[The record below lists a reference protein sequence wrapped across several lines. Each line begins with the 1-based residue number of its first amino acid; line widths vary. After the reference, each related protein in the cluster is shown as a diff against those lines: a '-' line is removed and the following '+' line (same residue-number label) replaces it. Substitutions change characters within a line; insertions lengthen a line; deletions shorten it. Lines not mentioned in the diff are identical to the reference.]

1 MITSPDAGII
11 VRLPNP
17 ESRWSETTHGIP
29 FFIPLL
35 IRCTAITLVCVV
47 QSVFPFAFVYA
58 NISDTQDRESVD
70 ILVQHCVR
78 CHGAD
83 KQEGGLRLDNAN
95 AFQLGGDSGPAY
107 ISKDSQKSLLIHL
120 VQGMGDSVMP
130 PEGRRLTADEVQ
142 RLAGWIDRGAS
153 WPHEDSPSEGAGK
166 SSTHWSFQTIKRPNI
181 PSVFREDGTRNEIDF
196 FVRSRLER
204 EEISP
209 ADEASRQTLIRR
221 LSFDLRG
228 VPPTSEEVTAFL
240 VDERVDAYEQLVDRF
255 LAAPE
260 FGERWARHW
269 LDRTQFAESSGCVI
283 DLPRPYAWRWR
294 DWVVSAINDDLPF
307 DEFTRYQLAGDQIPK
322 ATIET
327 CVATGYLRNALTN
340 HEAGIDLAAEHA
352 KTTVDR
358 TSMTGAAWLGLT
370 FGCAECHSHKYDP
383 ITQRDFYS
391 MYAFF
396 DRIDDREL
404 DCPISE
410 ASHLICQSKT
420 ELERAQTTYIA
431 SKASGQADWEAG
443 INQLNDIWHVPK
455 TFGERSL
462 RSLGFA
468 MVHPQADGSL
478 TVDGRLRSKDDHYL
492 TFTPDISVLN
502 AVRIEL
508 LSDADRF
515 LQGPGRCKNGDCMLT
530 GISMSVNPIDRPDD
544 VRAAK
549 FSQIETDY
557 CQVGYNP
564 NDTLNETE
572 EVKNKGWSVDHKGL
586 SHAAVFTLDSP
597 IDCKDCIVSIRLHFL
612 SGEGRTPARFRVA
625 VTDAPNEQRIGQ
637 SVPSDV
643 RKCVANKPSERSESE
658 RALIKRY
665 FQSLHEPE
673 DECLKKWNR
682 ALDQTAQWLN
692 PRGAETIQQAWRSRE
707 TFVHIRG
714 DFLRRGNR
722 VEPDIPAVFKT
733 SDSRP
738 TNWSRLDLANWIV
751 SSSNPLT
758 ARVAANS
765 IWQVLF
771 GAGLVRTPGDFGRQ
785 GEAPTHPELLDWL
798 ADEFMCQGWSRKVL
812 IRLIVCSSTYRQA
825 SNNSASIV
833 RDPQNLLLAR
843 QNRFRL
849 DAEAV
854 RDCILHRSGVLLSQF
869 GGPSYRGPHPD
880 DESAEEW
887 ERATLP
893 VSESSM
899 FRRGLYVATPRT
911 LPDAM
916 LSTFDA
922 PDGATVCPLRQRTN
936 TPLQAMTLLNDPLFV
951 KAATALSKHPDLPS
965 SLDVKQRIA
974 QLWYHCVGRSATAKE
989 AQVLEELYQQLATE
1003 KASQSVDASKELDE
1017 WFVMARTIL
1026 NLDEMV
1032 TRE

>member
-1 MITSPDAGII
+1 MHLPIPNDGTRWNR
-11 VRLPNP
+11 RL
-17 ESRWSETTHGIP
+17 HGIP
-29 FFIPLL
+29 FSIRCL
-35 IRCTAITLVCVV
+35 IRCTALTLVCVV
-47 QSVFPFAFVYA
+47 FFIPPFALLHA
-58 NISDTQDRESVD
+58 NNTDDQDREAVN
-70 ILVQHCVR
+70 ILLQHCVR
-78 CHGAD
+78 CHSAD
-83 KQEGGLRLDNAN
+83 KQEGGLRLDSSK
-95 AFQLGGDSGPAY
+95 AFQLGGDSGSAFV
-107 ISKDSQKSLLIHL
+107 SHNSQKSLLIQL
-120 VQGMGDSVMP
+120 VQGTGDSVMP
-130 PEGRRLTADEVQ
+130 PEGRQLTADEVQ
-142 RLAGWIDRGAS
+142 LLAGWIDRGAV
-153 WPHEDSPSEGAGK
+153 WPHEDSPSEGSAK
-166 SSTHWSFQTIKRPNI
+166 TASHWSFQSIKRPNV
-181 PSVFREDGTRNEIDF
+181 PDVLRKDWTRNEIDC

-209 ADEASRQTLIRR
+209 AEEASRQTLIRR

-228 VPPTSEEVTAFL
+228 VPPTSEEVSAFL
-240 VDERVDAYEQLVDRF
+240 ADERINAYEQLVAGF

-283 DLPRPYAWRWR
+283 DLARPYAWRWR
-294 DWVVSAINDDLPF
+294 DWVISAINDDLPF
-307 DEFTRYQLAGDQIPK
+307 DEFTRLQLAGDLIPN
-322 ATIET
+322 ATIDT
-327 CVATGYLRNALTN
+327 RVATGYLRNALTN
-340 HEAGIDLAAEHA
+340 HEAGIDLEAEHA

-396 DRIDDREL
+396 NRIDDREF
-404 DCPISE
+404 DSPTSE
-410 ASHLICQSKT
+410 ASHLIRQSKA
-420 ELERAQTTYIA
+420 ELDRAQTTYIA
-431 SKASGQADWEAG
+431 SNAPGQADWEAH
-443 INQLNDIWHVPK
+443 INALNDIWHVP
-455 TFGERSL
+455 TTLGARSL

-468 MVHPQADGSL
+468 MVHPQSDGSL
-478 TVDGRLRSKDDHYL
+478 TVDGRVRSKYDHYL

-508 LSDADRF
+508 LADADRF
-515 LQGPGRCKNGDCMLT
+515 HQGPGRSKNGDCILT
-530 GISMSVNPIDRPDD
+530 GISMAVTPIDRPDD
-544 VRAAK
+544 IRGAK
-549 FSQIETDY
+549 FKQIETDY
-557 CQVGYNP
+557 CQLGYSP
-564 NDTLNETE
+564 NDTLFETD
-572 EVKNKGWSVDHKGL
+572 EVKKKGWSVDHKGL

-597 IDCKDCIVSIRLHFL
+597 LDCKDCVVSMRLHFL
-612 SGEGRTPARFRVA
+612 SGNGRTPARFRIA
-625 VTDAPNEQRIGQ
+625 VTDASNEKRIGQ
-637 SVPSDV
+637 AVPADIRQSVA
-643 RKCVANKPSERSESE
+643 KKPLERSDSD
-658 RALIKRY
+658 RAIIKRY
-665 FQSLHEPE
+665 FQSTYEPE
-673 DECLKKWNR
+673 NDSLKQWNR
-682 ALDQTAQWLN
+682 ALQQTAQWLN
-692 PRGAETIQQAWRSRE
+692 PRGAETVQQAWHPRE

-733 SDSRP
+733 SDSKS
-738 TNWSRLDLANWIV
+738 TDWSRLDLANWIT
-751 SSSNPLT
+751 STSNPLT

-765 IWQVLF
+765 IWQALF

-798 ADEFMCQGWSRKVL
+798 ADEFMRQDWSRKEL
-812 IRLIVCSSTYRQA
+812 IRCIVCSATYRQA
-825 SNNSASIV
+825 SSNSVSLA

-869 GGPSYRGPHPD
+869 GGPSYRGPQPD
-880 DESAEEW
+880 DQPIEEW

-893 VSESSM
+893 VSDSSM

-916 LSTFDA
+916 LATFDA

-951 KAATALSKHPDLPS
+951 KAASALSKHPELPS
-965 SLDVKQRIA
+965 SLDVRQRITR
-974 QLWYHCVGRSATAKE
+974 LWYHCVARAPTSNE
-989 AQVLEELYQQLATE
+989 VQVLEELYQQLATE
-1003 KASQSVDASKELDE
+1003 KAAQPIDMPEPLDA
-1017 WFVMARTIL
+1017 WFVIARTIL

>member
-1 MITSPDAGII
+1 MQIPIA
-11 VRLPNP
+11 NP
-17 ESRWSETTHGIP
+17 GACWNKRSHGIA
-29 FFIPLL
+29 FFIPCL
-35 IRCTAITLVCVV
+35 IRCTFFALLCVV
-47 QSVFPFAFVYA
+47 HAAFPLTQAHA
-58 NISDTQDRESVD
+58 NNSDDQDREAVHL
-70 ILVQHCVR
+70 LVQHCVR

-83 KQEGGLRLDNAN
+83 KQEGGLRFDSAK
-95 AFQLGGDSGPAY
+95 AFQLGGDSGPAF
-107 ISKDSQKSLLIHL
+107 IAHNSQKSLLIKL
-120 VQGMGDSVMP
+120 VQGMEDSVMP
-130 PEGRRLTADEVQ
+130 PEGRRLNADEVQ
-142 RLAGWIDRGAS
+142 SLVGWIDRGAV
-153 WPHEDSPSEGAGK
+153 WPHEDTPSERSAK
-166 SSTHWSFQTIKRPNI
+166 TPSHWSFQSIARPNV
-181 PSVFREDGTRNEIDF
+181 PDVVRKDWTRNEIDC
-196 FVRSRLER
+196 FVRSRLEH
-204 EEISP
+204 EEITP
-209 ADEASRQTLIRR
+209 AEEASRQTLIRR

-228 VPPTSEEVTAFL
+228 VPPISEEVSEFL
-240 VDERVDAYEQLVDRF
+240 ADERVDAYEQLVDRF
-255 LAAPE
+255 IAAPE

-294 DWVVSAINDDLPF
+294 DWVVSAINADLPF
-307 DEFTRYQLAGDQIPK
+307 DEFTQHQLAGDLMPN

-327 CVATGYLRNALTN
+327 RVATGFLRNALTN
-340 HEAGIDLAAEHA
+340 HEAGIDLEAEHA

-404 DCPISE
+404 DSPTID
-410 ASHLICQSKT
+410 ASHLIRQSKV
-420 ELERAQTTYIA
+420 ELDRAQTTYIA
-431 SKASGQADWEAG
+431 SAAPGQADWEAHVNSLG
-443 INQLNDIWHVPK
+443 DIWHVP
-455 TFGERSL
+455 TTLGARSL

-468 MVHPQADGSL
+468 IVHPQADGSL
-478 TVDGRLRSKDDHYL
+478 TVDGRVRSKDDHYL
-492 TFTPDISVLN
+492 TFTPDVSVIN

-515 LQGPGRCKNGDCMLT
+515 HQGPGRSKNGDCVLT
-530 GISMSVNPIDRPDD
+530 GISMSVTPLDRPDD

-557 CQVGYNP
+557 CQLGYHP

-572 EVKNKGWSVDHKGL
+572 EVKNKGWCVDHKGL
-586 SHAAVFTLDSP
+586 SHAAVFSLDSP
-597 IDCKDCIVSIRLHFL
+597 LDCKDCLISVRLHFL
-612 SGEGRTPARFRVA
+612 SGNGRTPARFRIA
-625 VTDAPNEQRIGQ
+625 VTDASNEKRIGQ
-637 SVPSDV
+637 AVPSDI
-643 RKCVANKPSERSESE
+643 RQCVAKKPSERSDSE
-658 RALIKRY
+658 RALVKRY
-665 FQSLHEPE
+665 FQSTHEPE
-673 DECLKKWNR
+673 DDCLKQWNR
-682 ALDQTAQWLN
+682 ALEQSAQWLN
-692 PRGAETIQQAWRSRE
+692 PRGAETIQQAWHPRE
-707 TFVHIRG
+707 TYVHIRG

-722 VEPDIPAVFKT
+722 VEPDVPAVFKG
-733 SDSRP
+733 SDSKS
-738 TNWSRLDLANWIV
+738 TDWSRLDLANWIA
-751 SSSNPLT
+751 SRSNPLT

-765 IWQVLF
+765 IWQALF

-798 ADEFMCQGWSRKVL
+798 ADEFMRQGWSRKEL
-812 IRLIVCSSTYRQA
+812 IRRIVCSATYRQA
-825 SNNSASIV
+825 SSNSVSQV

-854 RDCILHRSGVLLSQF
+854 RDCILHRSGILLSQF
-869 GGPSYRGPHPD
+869 GGPSYRGPQPD
-880 DESAEEW
+880 DEPTEEW
-887 ERATLP
+887 ERLTLP

-916 LSTFDA
+916 LATFDA

-951 KAATALSKHPDLPS
+951 KAAIALSKHPELSS
-965 SLDVKQRIA
+965 SLDVRQRID
-974 QLWYHCVGRSATAKE
+974 QLWYHCVGRSPSTNE
-989 AQVLEELYQQLATE
+989 VQVLEELYQQLATE
-1003 KASQSVDASKELDE
+1003 KAALTSSAPEVLDV